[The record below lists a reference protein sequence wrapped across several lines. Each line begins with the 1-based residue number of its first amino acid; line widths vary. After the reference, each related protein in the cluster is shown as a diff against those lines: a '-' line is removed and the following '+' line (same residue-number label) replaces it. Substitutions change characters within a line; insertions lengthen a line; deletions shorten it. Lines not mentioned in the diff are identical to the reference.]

1 MKHYQFTVIVQR
13 DEEGNFLAICPAL
26 QGCYA
31 EGDTPEE
38 AMKYLKDVIQLH
50 VEDRQAR
57 NEPIYEE
64 VFSQR
69 VDIDIAA

>member
-1 MKHYQFTVIVQR
+1 MRNYQFTVIIQQ
-13 DEEGNFLAICPAL
+13 DEEGNYLAICPAL

-31 EGDTPEE
+31 EGETPEE
-38 AMKYLKDVIQLH
+38 ALNYLREVIQLH

-64 VFSQR
+64 VFSER
-69 VDIDIAA
+69 LSIAA